1 MRNDDYYDYDD
12 DECEDEEYDPLD
24 FFEGI
29 EKYVFVGAV
38 VFAAMSIGM
47 AIYIMMILLT

>member
-1 MRNDDYYDYDD
+1 MRNDDYYEYD

-38 VFAAMSIGM
+38 AFAAMSIGM
-47 AIYIMMILLT
+47 AIYSMVILLT

>member
-1 MRNDDYYDYDD
+1 MRNDDHYEYDD
-12 DECEDEEYDPLD
+12 DEYKDEEYDPLD

-29 EKYVFVGAV
+29 EKYVFVGAA

-47 AIYIMMILLT
+47 AIYSMVILLT

>member
-12 DECEDEEYDPLD
+12 ECKDEEYDPLD

-29 EKYVFVGAV
+29 EKYVFIGTV
-38 VFAAMSIGM
+38 VFAAMIISM
-47 AIYIMMILLT
+47 AIYSMVILLT